1 MELHWGLHGDIE
13 GHSDIDIYTWWKTC
27 MHYYIP
33 ALGVVN
39 IMSVASVILLP
50 DTLNV
55 VVTMTV

>member
-1 MELHWGLHGDIE
+1 MEILKVTVILISIHG
-13 GHSDIDIYTWWKTC
+13 GKYACTS
-27 MHYYIP
+27 YYIP

-55 VVTMTV
+55 VVTVTV